1 MSVSQRRVFWVGELS
16 CLNLSAR
23 TLLSRD
29 QSRSSAKQA
38 FCLHLQDSSRGASF
52 KWCLTL
58 NFLCML
64 DRIRHLLLK
73 MMLNI
78 TVLSSHSCSGNK
90 DVLLFLKP
98 PPRKTANSFCFFLG
112 CLERELGHHL
122 LRPPLWFFF
131 FSFLKSGLVEGQP
144 CVTQSELQLGNPD
157 SWSSLFCYV
166 ICLKKMTWWDWPMPC
181 LKDCSRL
188 SIKWIHAPSTS
199 YGVQKSGVKG
209 THWELPLRLTE
220 VLWLPWM
227 LSRSVKSFISTRD
240 SVEYLPSI
248 VNTSSYFPLC
258 ICILFFLLKP
268 FLFEKKFK
276 SESGWVKVLRLALV
290 LMLNTNTLGNK

>member
-90 DVLLFLKP
+90 GVLLFLKP

-131 FSFLKSGLVEGQP
+131 FPF
-144 CVTQSELQLGNPD
+144 
-157 SWSSLFCYV
+157 WSLD
-166 ICLKKMTWWDWPMPC
+166 WW
-181 LKDCSRL
+181 
-188 SIKWIHAPSTS
+188 
-199 YGVQKSGVKG
+199 
-209 THWELPLRLTE
+209 
-220 VLWLPWM
+220 
-227 LSRSVKSFISTRD
+227 RD
-240 SVEYLPSI
+240 SLVWHSLNSNWAILILGPAFSAM
-248 VNTSSYFPLC
+248 SSVLKRWHDGTGLC
-258 ICILFFLLKP
+258 H
-268 FLFEKKFK
+268 
-276 SESGWVKVLRLALV
+276 A
-290 LMLNTNTLGNK
+290 

>member
-90 DVLLFLKP
+90 GVLLFLKP

-131 FSFLKSGLVEGQP
+131 F
-144 CVTQSELQLGNPD
+144 
-157 SWSSLFCYV
+157 
-166 ICLKKMTWWDWPMPC
+166 
-181 LKDCSRL
+181 
-188 SIKWIHAPSTS
+188 
-199 YGVQKSGVKG
+199 
-209 THWELPLRLTE
+209 
-220 VLWLPWM
+220 
-227 LSRSVKSFISTRD
+227 
-240 SVEYLPSI
+240 
-248 VNTSSYFPLC
+248 
-258 ICILFFLLKP
+258 
-268 FLFEKKFK
+268 FLFEVWI
-276 SESGWVKVLRLALV
+276 GGGTALCDTV
-290 LMLNTNTLGNK
+290 WTPTGQSWFLVQPFLLCHLS